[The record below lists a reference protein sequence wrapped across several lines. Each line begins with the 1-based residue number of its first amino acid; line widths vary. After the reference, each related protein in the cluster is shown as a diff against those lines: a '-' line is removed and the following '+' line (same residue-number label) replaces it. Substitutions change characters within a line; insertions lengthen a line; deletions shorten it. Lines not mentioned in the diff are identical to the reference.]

1 MSYYPLFNILDSEG
15 FVNLAN
21 FSPNN
26 WEIKKVGDKN
36 IHAFWSDGDQ
46 WIIQSAGLLPEG
58 HFKEFKTSDFF
69 INKIPELING
79 VYTTDLVLLQLRQD
93 ILHGKTTTI
102 PDNHSKST
110 VWPEW
115 RANIGFR
122 RKKGQVSYQG
132 EITATPDKATLLT
145 FHPFIQYDD
154 AENFLVLVN
163 MEKSPIYRWSN
174 LYILNGSTRE
184 NIITLKVRSN
194 SVNVI
199 PLDVYGFK
207 PMDLPA
213 FYCDSMA
220 GIPFGFAK
228 GKTTSMLSLEHTH
241 PPASLTLFGN
251 RFQAQKYV
259 KTEWSKLF
267 NTNK

>member
-1 MSYYPLFNILDSEG
+1 MSFYPLFNILDAKG
-15 FVNLAN
+15 FVNLSN

-26 WEIKKVGDKN
+26 WEIKQSGVKN

-46 WIIQSAGLLPEG
+46 WISQSAGQLAEG
-58 HFKEFKTSDFF
+58 HFKEFEISDF
-69 INKIPELING
+69 IKNKSPELING
-79 VYTTDLVLLQLRQD
+79 VYSSDLILLQLRQD
-93 ILHGKTTTI
+93 VLHGNMVTI
-102 PDNHSKST
+102 PDDHSKST
-110 VWPEW
+110 GWPEW
-115 RANIGFR
+115 RATIGFR
-122 RKKGQVSYQG
+122 RKDIQVSYQG

-154 AENFLVLVN
+154 AENFLVFVN
-163 MEKSPIYRWSN
+163 MEKSPLYRWSN

-184 NIITLKVRSN
+184 NIITLKVRN
-194 SVNVI
+194 NAVNVI

-207 PMDLPA
+207 PNDLPV

-228 GKTTSMLSLEHTH
+228 GKTNPMLSLEHTH

-251 RFQAQKYV
+251 RFQVQKYV

-267 NTNK
+267 NT

>member
-1 MSYYPLFNILDSEG
+1 MSFYPLFNILDAEG

-21 FSPNN
+21 FPPNN
-26 WEIKKVGDKN
+26 WEIKQVEDKN
-36 IHAFWSDGDQ
+36 IYAFWSDGDQ
-46 WIIQSAGLLPEG
+46 WITQSAGLLTKG
-58 HFKEFKTSDFF
+58 HFKEFRTSDFF
-69 INKIPELING
+69 KNKSPELING
-79 VYTTDLVLLQLRQD
+79 VYTADLVLLQLRQG
-93 ILHGKTTTI
+93 ILHGKTALIT
-102 PDNHSKST
+102 DDYSKST

-115 RANIGFR
+115 RATIGFR
-122 RKKGQVSYQG
+122 RKESQVSYQG

-154 AENFLVLVN
+154 AENFLVFVN
-163 MEKSPIYRWSN
+163 MEKSPLYRFSN

-184 NIITLKVRSN
+184 NIINLKVRN
-194 SVNVI
+194 NAVNVI
-199 PLDVYGFK
+199 PLDAYGFK
-207 PMDLPA
+207 ATDLPV

-228 GKTTSMLSLEHTH
+228 GKTTQMLSLEHTH

-251 RFQAQKYV
+251 RFQAQKYI

-267 NTNK
+267 NKHK